1 CTGTDFLDRADAN
14 TISLT
19 QGTVDRS
26 GLRDTHFGTMHQGRD
41 VGRIGITKANETS
54 TSTGLEHCSFEYPTR
69 VRWIAGLQQGPRM
82 NPNATT
88 AISKSHEPRMS
99 YIPASVEID
108 DVSLHNREG
117 TSPKQ
122 FFEHANGRFRKVS
135 A

>member
-1 CTGTDFLDRADAN
+1 MRLFWSWTRTDFLDRADAN

-54 TSTGLEHCSFEYPTR
+54 TSTRFEHRGFEYPTR
-69 VRWIAGLQQGPRM
+69 VRWIAGLQQGPGM

-88 AISKSHEPRMS
+88 AISKSQESRMG
-99 YIPASVEID
+99 YIPASVEIYD
-108 DVSLHNREG
+108 ISLHN
-117 TSPKQ
+117 
-122 FFEHANGRFRKVS
+122 
-135 A
+135 